1 MRLFSEKVTPTYTR
15 SAVNILTVEDFQEI
29 FYDVYELVINKK
41 KFIAEKVTEYKGA
54 PVVEIPVIVEGV
66 EETLSFVLAKGK
78 FEVLVGR
85 STGNIPVE
93 ENYQTPRTIR
103 YSDKGNTVEEIV
115 YDSSESL
122 TSEIKSTKDQ
132 LHKYEENA
140 KLEGRINRH
149 IADCKQ
155 ELYDVIEEKYDDSI
169 LTIEKANVELRSEL
183 QESLSDAT
191 NQLQASITLA
201 ESKIKKFYD
210 EKIALLEESLVEN
223 KPYFLDLVRSSKQSV
238 LKETESIK
246 NNASQLISENNFT
259 KNGVDLKGIKSE
271 LEKLIG
277 TRFSNE
283 MASLKRLI
291 ELSSGGGSVAKQ
303 FAAGGTMDGDL
314 TVVGLISAQNL
325 TITGT
330 ISTTMLEALSAN
342 IRYLDI
348 NTYEL
353 SGFHSTGDVHIDG
366 NLTVSKTI
374 TAQNLAV
381 AGTLSTTMLE
391 AMSANITYIDIKQY
405 ELSGFDV
412 KGDVDIDGS
421 LTIHNILSVADII
434 YDKAGNSNNWNNVY
448 SSVVSTSA
456 NWNSVFSTVC
466 ALSTSWEESAEI
478 IPTITNYLSTNNVV
492 LSSTTIAGT
501 LQVNDN
507 VGVKTSIPNKT
518 LTVNGEIS
526 ATSDITTSGKFY
538 GDGSS
543 ITNVVVTGRT
553 IYVDANAGTDTR
565 TSLSKYS
572 AGTPFATIG
581 AAVAA
586 SSTTDTVY
594 VRAGNYTISSQIN
607 LNGKGNIFF
616 ETGTNI
622 TISTGVVA
630 FSLTA
635 AETKII
641 NGFANYTVSGAGTGI
656 LVQSSGALNQ
666 TTFVC
671 ETIIDPNP
679 IPTATGRLFD
689 ISGGLLFIRFY
700 VIFTGAATGF
710 YITGSGGLLANIG
723 CYSITCNQVLYA
735 DTTATINYDIWSVT
749 GFSADGTI
757 KVLNHSSYSTRGVN
771 LNNNLGGPCI
781 NFAYTSSGGSPVLRN
796 FRATT
801 SGTGILIN
809 TTSGTRDIF
818 MDQIKINATT
828 SLSANNPTTVY
839 STTTYSN
846 VIPHTNIT
854 VDGQY
859 NVVSKIF

>member
-1 MRLFSEKVTPTYTR
+1 MPLNTPFIT
-15 SAVNILTVEDFQEI
+15 VN
-29 FYDVYELVINKK
+29 N
-41 KFIAEKVTEYKGA
+41 
-54 PVVEIPVIVEGV
+54 
-66 EETLSFVLAKGK
+66 
-78 FEVLVGR
+78 
-85 STGNIPVE
+85 
-93 ENYQTPRTIR
+93 
-103 YSDKGNTVEEIV
+103 
-115 YDSSESL
+115 
-122 TSEIKSTKDQ
+122 
-132 LHKYEENA
+132 
-140 KLEGRINRH
+140 
-149 IADCKQ
+149 
-155 ELYDVIEEKYDDSI
+155 
-169 LTIEKANVELRSEL
+169 
-183 QESLSDAT
+183 
-191 NQLQASITLA
+191 
-201 ESKIKKFYD
+201 
-210 EKIALLEESLVEN
+210 
-223 KPYFLDLVRSSKQSV
+223 
-238 LKETESIK
+238 
-246 NNASQLISENNFT
+246 
-259 KNGVDLKGIKSE
+259 
-271 LEKLIG
+271 
-277 TRFSNE
+277 
-283 MASLKRLI
+283 
-291 ELSSGGGSVAKQ
+291 
-303 FAAGGTMDGDL
+303 
-314 TVVGLISAQNL
+314 
-325 TITGT
+325 
-330 ISTTMLEALSAN
+330 ISTRTGLVS
-342 IRYLDI
+342 
-348 NTYEL
+348 T
-353 SGFHSTGDVHIDG
+353 SG
-366 NLTVSKTI
+366 
-374 TAQNLAV
+374 
-381 AGTLSTTMLE
+381 
-391 AMSANITYIDIKQY
+391 
-405 ELSGFDV
+405 
-412 KGDVDIDGS
+412 
-421 LTIHNILSVADII
+421 
-434 YDKAGNSNNWNNVY
+434 GNSNQWN
-448 SSVVSTSA
+448 STFTTVNSNSA

-635 AETKII
+635 AESKII
-641 NGFANYTVSGAGTGI
+641 NGFANYIVSGAGTGI
-656 LVQSSGALNQ
+656 LVQSSGAFNQ
-666 TTFVC
+666 TSFVC
-671 ETIIDPNP
+671 ETIVDLSP

-700 VIFTGAATGF
+700 TIFTDAATGF
-710 YITGSGGLLANIG
+710 YITGSGSLVANNG
-723 CYSITCNQVLYA
+723 CFSITCNQVLYSN
-735 DTTATINYDIWSVT
+735 TTGNINYDIWTVVGNSV
-749 GFSADGTI
+749 DGTI
-757 KVLNHSSYSTRGVN
+757 KVLNHNAYSTRGVN
-771 LNNNLGGPCI
+771 LNNKLGGPCI

-818 MDQIKINATT
+818 MDQIKINATN
-828 SLSANNPTTVY
+828 SLSATAPTTVY

-846 VIPHTNIT
+846 VPPHSTVT

-859 NVVSKIF
+859 NLMTKLF